1 MRKVSDRRRCY
12 DCGGTLQYSH
22 VLHLDADCVMIKP
35 VDELFEMQV
44 PFMCAAS
51 RVLTAKLAKLPKF
64 PKASGRSRKEG
75 PWSRPKPPSP
85 HAIDLRSGPKS
96 GALFRCKPARRRR
109 PLQLRRC
116 APPCLI
122 PRRGS
127 YALDLSLTPKSFLP
141 AENPELAEPDRRAP
155 APSGRAT
162 GCSAAGYS
170 EYSALGTPD
179 VLFPVDG

>member
-12 DCGGTLQYSH
+12 DGGGTLQYSH

-75 PWSRPKPPSP
+75 PWSRPETPSP
-85 HAIDLRSGPKS
+85 HGIDLPKPKS
-96 GALFRCKPARRRR
+96 EASFLLQQTNPPGAAGRCSFAAVRR
-109 PLQLRRC
+109 P
-116 APPCLI
+116 A
-122 PRRGS
+122 
-127 YALDLSLTPKSFLP
+127 SF
-141 AENPELAEPDRRAP
+141 RA
-155 APSGRAT
+155 AAAT
-162 GCSAAGYS
+162 RSTCR
-170 EYSALGTPD
+170 
-179 VLFPVDG
+179 